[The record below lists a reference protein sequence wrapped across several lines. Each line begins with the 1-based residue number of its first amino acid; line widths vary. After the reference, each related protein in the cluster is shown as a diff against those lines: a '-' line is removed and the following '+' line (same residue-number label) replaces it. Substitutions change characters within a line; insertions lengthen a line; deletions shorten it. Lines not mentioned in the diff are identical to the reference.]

1 MRGPQRNHLHH
12 GHGAYEGAARK
23 DFFRAAPL
31 CVSVRSAQRSTTA
44 STSRE
49 DRIWNSWPSYLT
61 SVPP

>member
-1 MRGPQRNHLHH
+1 M
-12 GHGAYEGAARK
+12 
-23 DFFRAAPL
+23 
-31 CVSVRSAQRSTTA
+31 RSAEDTNKRGGPEGILPGRPFMRLRGGVQRSTTA